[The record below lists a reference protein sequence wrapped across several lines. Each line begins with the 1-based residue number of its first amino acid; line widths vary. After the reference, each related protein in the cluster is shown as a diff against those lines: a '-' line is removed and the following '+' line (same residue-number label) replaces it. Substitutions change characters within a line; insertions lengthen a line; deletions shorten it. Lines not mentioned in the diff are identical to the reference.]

1 MPRHFLS
8 LFCPDISVE
17 RLTKLVEWCDRY
29 SPLVSQ
35 DGSDG
40 VILDI
45 TGCAHL
51 FQSKSGPSRSAG
63 EEGGLLLDMRHRLHR
78 MGIAAR
84 AAIADTRGAAWAL
97 ARYSDK
103 QIVHGEYAIAALNPL
118 PVEAL
123 RLPHEIAAELRR
135 LGLITIAA
143 VQKIPR
149 GSLSARFGST
159 LLWRLD
165 QVFQGAEDL
174 LTPWRPPARYR
185 ASRVLAEPIS
195 TVGSAEY
202 VVGDLLQEIC
212 AKLEKNHLGSRHMD
226 LACYRVDGTVDWCE
240 VRTSKPCR
248 DASHLMRLFS
258 GRLEKLWAD
267 YGFETFVLSVVS
279 AEALPAA
286 QFTFDQFGADM
297 ARSAISNGRNPIK
310 DAESFDMLVDRL
322 GMRLGFHEVTR
333 IRLRESLL
341 PEYSVEFR
349 PAAEPVMASA
359 EWPGYR
365 IRPVRL
371 IDPPMR
377 IEVSIVIPG
386 GSPVQFFIGERR
398 HRIVCVEG
406 PERLAA
412 EWWRESRSRW
422 RERDYYRVEDEQG
435 LRFWIFRHSGQWFLH
450 GHFA

>member
-1 MPRHFLS
+1 MARRFLS
-8 LFCPDISVE
+8 LLCPDIE
-17 RLTKLVEWCDRY
+17 ADRLTKLVEWCDRY

-51 FQSKSGPSRSAG
+51 FRCKSAG
-63 EEGGLLLDMRHRLHR
+63 EEGGLLLDMQHRLHR
-78 MGIAAR
+78 MGITTR
-84 AAIADTRGAAWAL
+84 AAIADTWGAAWAL

-103 QIVHGEYAIAALNPL
+103 FIVRGEYAIAALNPL

-123 RLPHEIAAELRR
+123 RLPHEISAELRR
-135 LGLITIAA
+135 LGIITIAA
-143 VQKIPR
+143 VHKIPR
-149 GSLSARFGST
+149 SSLSARFGST

-165 QVFQGAEDL
+165 QIFQNGEDP

-185 ASRVLAEPIS
+185 ASRILAEPIS

-212 AKLEKNHLGSRHMD
+212 LRLEKNHLGSRHMD

-248 DASHLMRLFS
+248 DVSHLMRLFS
-258 GRLEKLWAD
+258 GSLEKLWAD

-286 QFTFDQFGADM
+286 QFSFDQLSQGQV
-297 ARSAISNGRNPIK
+297 NPIK
-310 DAESFDMLVDRL
+310 DVESFDMLVDRL
-322 GMRLGFHEVTR
+322 GMKLGFHEVTR

-341 PEYSVEFR
+341 PEYSVEFQ
-349 PAAEPVMASA
+349 PAAEPAMASA

-365 IRPVRL
+365 VRPVRL

-406 PERLAA
+406 PERLTG

-422 RERDYYRVEDEQG
+422 GERDYYRVEDEQG
-435 LRFWIFRHSGQWFLH
+435 LRFWIFRHSEQWFLH
-450 GHFA
+450 GHLA